1 MSVNSLTFVNNKKNI
16 MNAIYL
22 VKNGKPEIA
31 FEKRTI
37 QKQAPANDEIAVEV
51 EAFGLNF
58 ADVLARLGLYRDCP
72 PLPAIIGYE
81 VVGTVK
87 EVGSE
92 VQNVNTGDR
101 VIAFTRFG
109 GYSQYVLTKAVASV
123 KISADYP
130 AGKALALAT
139 QYTTAYYA
147 AYIAANVHRGEK
159 VLIHAAAG
167 GVGTALVQL
176 CKLKDCKIYGTAGSS
191 EKIEYIKQQGVDVA
205 INYREQDFSKQI
217 TEPLDIVFDSIG
229 GATFK
234 KGYKLLGSGGRIIP
248 YGAATQLDAGNF
260 FSKLK
265 FALSFGIYHPVG
277 FIMQSKAMIGVNM
290 LRIADDKP
298 EILLHCMQSLVKLA
312 EEGKINPQV
321 DKVYSVDELNQAHLA
336 LENRKTIGKVAVRW

>member
-1 MSVNSLTFVNNKKNI
+1 MK
-16 MNAIYL
+16 AIYL
-22 VKNGKPEIA
+22 IKNGKAEIA
-31 FEKRTI
+31 FEKREI
-37 QKQAPANDEIAVEV
+37 ELKESGKDEIAIEA

-58 ADVLARLGLYRDCP
+58 ADVLARLGLYKECP

-81 VVGTVK
+81 AVGKVVKIGAQVK
-87 EVGSE
+87 
-92 VQNVNTGDR
+92 NIALGDR

-109 GYSQYVLTKAVASV
+109 GYSQYIITKAVAAV
-123 KISADYP
+123 KIDNDFP
-130 AGKALALAT
+130 LGKALALAT

-147 AYIAANVHRGEK
+147 AFLAANIREGEK

-167 GVGTALVQL
+167 GVGTALIQL
-176 CKLKDCKIYGTAGSS
+176 CKLKNCKIYGTAGSD
-191 EKIEYIKQQGVDVA
+191 EKIEYIKNQGVDFP
-205 INYREQDFSKQI
+205 INYRQKDFS
-217 TEPLDIVFDSIG
+217 TEISEKLDVVFDSIG
-229 GATFK
+229 GSTFK

-298 EILLHCMQSLVKLA
+298 EVLQYCMQNLVKLA
-312 EEGKINPQV
+312 QENKINP
-321 DKVYSVDELNQAHLA
+321 KVFKMYSIDELNEAHTA
-336 LENRKTIGKVAVRW
+336 LENRETIGKVGIKW